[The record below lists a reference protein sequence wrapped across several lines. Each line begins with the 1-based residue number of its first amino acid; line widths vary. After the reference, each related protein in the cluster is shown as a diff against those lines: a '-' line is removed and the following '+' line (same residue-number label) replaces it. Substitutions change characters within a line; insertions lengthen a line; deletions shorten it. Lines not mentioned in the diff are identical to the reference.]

1 MFVRIATDLRVTLE
15 EPHDFKRFH
24 VEIPRSVDAAA
35 ASRALGATARLEGS
49 DKAWVSETAL
59 RGWPS
64 VRDDKAWQDSF
75 GGMLAYARKK
85 GWIDEATG
93 AIQAHIEWK

>member
-1 MFVRIATDLRVTLE
+1 
-15 EPHDFKRFH
+15 
-24 VEIPRSVDAAA
+24 
-35 ASRALGATARLEGS
+35 
-49 DKAWVSETAL
+49 
-59 RGWPS
+59 